1 MRNDFAVFILTHG
14 RADNMHTYRSLQR
27 ANYTG
32 RVVFVVDNEDKTVD
46 RYKQLYGEEN
56 VYVFD
61 KIKKAQEVDSMDQSE
76 DRRAIVY
83 ARCATYD
90 IAKDLGLKYFLQLD
104 DDYSNFRS
112 RVVKGDSL
120 KTVYVRDFDRLVD
133 IMIEFLE
140 TSGAHTVAMSQI
152 GDFIG
157 GVDSKVCRDRLARKA
172 MNSFFCRTD
181 RRLVWSGRMNEDVTA
196 YVTLGSRG
204 YLFFT
209 VADVSVD
216 HLPTQSLKGGMSE
229 SYSDAGTYIKTFY
242 TVMSAPSCVKVYT
255 VGSSH
260 KRVHHSI
267 DWEHAVPKIISSDFK
282 KEENRYANQTQN
294 RETARNGIESNK
306 GLF

>member
-1 MRNDFAVFILTHG
+1 MRDDFAVFILTHG
-14 RADNMHTYRSLQR
+14 RADNMHTYKSLQR

-32 RVVFVVDNEDKTVD
+32 RVIFVVDNEDNTVD
-46 RYKQLYGEEN
+46 RYKELYGEEN

-90 IAKDLGLKYFLQLD
+90 IAEDLGLTYFLQLD

-112 RVVKGDSL
+112 RVVEDDSL
-120 KTVYVRDFDRLVD
+120 KTVYIRDFDRLVN

-140 TSGAHTVAMSQI
+140 TSGADTVAMSQI

-157 GVDSKVCRDRLARKA
+157 GVDSKVCKDRLARKA
-172 MNSFFCRTD
+172 MNSFFCKTSK
-181 RRLVWSGRMNEDVTA
+181 RLTWSGRMNEDVTA
-196 YVTLGSRG
+196 YVTWGSRG
-204 YLFFT
+204 KLYLT
-209 VADVSVD
+209 VADVSID
-216 HLPTQSLKGGMSE
+216 HLPTQSLSGGMSE
-229 SYSDAGTYIKTFY
+229 SYSDSGTYIKTFY

-255 VGSSH
+255 VGQSH

-267 DWEHAVPKIISSDFK
+267 DWEHAVPKIISGEFK
-282 KEENRYANQTQN
+282 KEEKVNENHTQN
-294 RETARNGIESNK
+294 RETTRTGIKSNK